1 VEALNVLAVG
11 ECGKQNM
18 TRTANSKFDLT
29 YTPSIKVEVIT
40 RQEAKAP
47 VRIPPTDEDVS
58 ASMVRITPAV
68 GKPWDAAFAIGFDSE
83 HAYDGIFG
91 WPDGASICVVA
102 GGYSYVFKA
111 DSHGK
116 NFSRLEPMP
125 VTDVKLV
132 PEQKL
137 IVFSDYTHIFAF
149 NSERAAWKTERL
161 SWEGV
166 TITKVGTSHI
176 FGLAWD
182 AMADKEVEF
191 VVDVLDGSHTGGSQP
206 WAKK

>member
-1 VEALNVLAVG
+1 
-11 ECGKQNM
+11 M
-18 TRTANSKFDLT
+18 TANVHIDFT
-29 YTPSIKVEVIT
+29 YTPTIKAEVIT
-40 RQEAKAP
+40 RQVARSPKQ
-47 VRIPPTDEDVS
+47 IPFTGEDVN
-58 ASMVRITPAV
+58 ALMVRITPAA
-68 GKPWDAAFAIGFDSE
+68 GDPWDAAFAIGFDSE

-91 WPDGASICVVA
+91 WPDGVSLCVVA

-116 NFSRLEPMP
+116 NFIRLEPMP

-132 PEQKL
+132 PEQKI
-137 IVFSDYTHIFAF
+137 IVFADYTHLFAF

-166 TITKVGTSHI
+166 NITKVGTGHI

-182 AMADKEVEF
+182 AVADKEVEF
-191 VVDVLDGSHTGGSQP
+191 VVDVRDGSHTGGSQP